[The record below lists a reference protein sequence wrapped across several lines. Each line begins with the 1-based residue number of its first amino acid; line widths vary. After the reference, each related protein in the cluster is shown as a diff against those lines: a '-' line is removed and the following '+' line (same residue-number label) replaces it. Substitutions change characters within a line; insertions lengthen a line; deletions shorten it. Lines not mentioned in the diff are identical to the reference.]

1 MKDFS
6 IKMCAQCGIEIAVN
20 GFDYC
25 ENCLYVLALWRKKL
39 QEDDPIGFDRSDE
52 DWYCNENED
61 AND

>member
-6 IKMCAQCGIEIAVN
+6 VKMCARCGIDIAAN

-25 ENCLYVLALWRKKL
+25 ENCLYVLTLWRKKL
-39 QEDDPIGFDRSDE
+39 QEDDPIGYDRSDE

-61 AND
+61 TND

>member
-6 IKMCAQCGIEIAVN
+6 VKMCARCGIDIAAN

-39 QEDDPIGFDRSDE
+39 QEDDPIGYDRSDDDISE
-52 DWYCNENED
+52 DEGDE
-61 AND
+61 